1 MNCLPDT
8 CVSRTKLIMMFKYFT
23 ALFACLVGLSATA
36 QTEAI
41 YMPTAPLTIVTQ
53 AGEITIMA
61 EVADDPEET
70 ATGLMFR
77 EGIAADAGMIFDFG
91 VPREANMWMKN
102 VPFSIDMLFLGED
115 GEVLTIVSH
124 VQANSERRIN
134 PGFAVNGVVE
144 LAAGQAKA
152 FGIAPGDTVLHP
164 IFGNWVDAEES
175 SEEAIEETPA
185 ED

>member
-1 MNCLPDT
+1 MNCLPDIGL
-8 CVSRTKLIMMFKYFT
+8 SRTKLVMMYKFFT
-23 ALFACLVGLSATA
+23 ALFACLIGLSATA

-41 YMPTAPLTIVTQ
+41 QMPTAPLTIVTQ
-53 AGEITIMA
+53 AEEVTILAEI
-61 EVADDPEET
+61 ADDPDET

-91 VPREANMWMKN
+91 EPREANMWMKN

-115 GEVLTIVSH
+115 GDVLTIVSH

-134 PGFAVNGVVE
+134 PGFPVKGVVE

-152 FGIAPGDTVLHP
+152 FGIAPGDKVLHP
-164 IFGNWVDAEES
+164 IFANWVEADDAAVS
-175 SEEAIEETPA
+175 TGEETPS